1 LTGFPVSIGMG
12 PHDQLGI
19 SVDRRCILPASGS
32 LTEGPEVDSTGAIY
46 STDHNAGMYTME
58 FNK

>member
-1 LTGFPVSIGMG
+1 MG